1 MARPIDA
8 DALIKRF
15 TEIKESGV
23 SLRDAVYLDG
33 VMAVIDTASTLSP
46 WVSVEERM
54 PEDDLP
60 EGTNRLQIKVLVAIK
75 AKNGYTVRTQNR
87 IRQEQSWSNKEPFT
101 AWYWK
106 FSHGEVTHWMPLP
119 APPGK
124 DINVPTTKAPN
135 EPLTQDE
142 LREMDGEPVFVKW
155 TDNRILP
162 RWYIVGC
169 YEWNLMDFEEFEDYG
184 KWLAYRRPPE
194 GEI

>member
-119 APPGK
+119 DPPK
-124 DINVPTTKAPN
+124 
-135 EPLTQDE
+135 
-142 LREMDGEPVFVKW
+142 
-155 TDNRILP
+155 
-162 RWYIVGC
+162 
-169 YEWNLMDFEEFEDYG
+169 
-184 KWLAYRRPPE
+184 E
-194 GEI
+194 G

>member
-119 APPGK
+119 VPP
-124 DINVPTTKAPN
+124 D
-135 EPLTQDE
+135 
-142 LREMDGEPVFVKW
+142 
-155 TDNRILP
+155 
-162 RWYIVGC
+162 
-169 YEWNLMDFEEFEDYG
+169 
-184 KWLAYRRPPE
+184 RRPPE
-194 GEI
+194 GEAK

>member
-119 APPGK
+119 SPP
-124 DINVPTTKAPN
+124 D
-135 EPLTQDE
+135 
-142 LREMDGEPVFVKW
+142 
-155 TDNRILP
+155 
-162 RWYIVGC
+162 
-169 YEWNLMDFEEFEDYG
+169 
-184 KWLAYRRPPE
+184 RRPPE

>member
-106 FSHGEVTHWMPLP
+106 FSQGEVTHWMPLP
-119 APPGK
+119 SPP
-124 DINVPTTKAPN
+124 D
-135 EPLTQDE
+135 
-142 LREMDGEPVFVKW
+142 
-155 TDNRILP
+155 
-162 RWYIVGC
+162 
-169 YEWNLMDFEEFEDYG
+169 
-184 KWLAYRRPPE
+184 RRPPE

>member
-1 MARPIDA
+1 
-8 DALIKRF
+8 
-15 TEIKESGV
+15 
-23 SLRDAVYLDG
+23 
-33 VMAVIDTASTLSP
+33 
-46 WVSVEERM
+46 M

-194 GEI
+194 GEAK

>member
-1 MARPIDA
+1 MSLTIYEVLCNARYNLENAVFPFQIEMAKEQLANALDAIDNGKTLNDVWEEA
-8 DALIKRF
+8 QPNAAVPYKPTF
-15 TEIKESGV
+15 TPQNE
-23 SLRDAVYLDG
+23 
-33 VMAVIDTASTLSP
+33 

-119 APPGK
+119 SPP
-124 DINVPTTKAPN
+124 D
-135 EPLTQDE
+135 
-142 LREMDGEPVFVKW
+142 
-155 TDNRILP
+155 
-162 RWYIVGC
+162 
-169 YEWNLMDFEEFEDYG
+169 
-184 KWLAYRRPPE
+184 RRPPE
-194 GEI
+194 GEEET